1 MKRIYIVILILVS
14 IQFVSC
20 GSKKVIYKEGTYYGV
35 GEGHVGKIKIQ
46 LVTDKYNIKEIRVIE
61 DEEIPI
67 IAKKVYEI
75 IPKKVIKAN
84 STAVDVVTGATYTS
98 KGLID
103 AIDDALKKAKIN
115 KENEQN

>member
-1 MKRIYIVILILVS
+1 MKRLYIVIIIVLS
-14 IQFVSC
+14 MQFASC

-35 GEGHVGKIKIQ
+35 GEGHVGKIKIE
-46 LVTDKYNIKEIRVIE
+46 LATDKYHIKEIRVIE

-84 STAVDVVTGATYTS
+84 STDVEVVTGATYTS

-103 AIDDALKKAKIN
+103 AINDALKKARIN
-115 KENEQN
+115 KESGQN